1 MQCIGLSMSL
11 QQMRFLRYNR
21 NNTRKGNMIHK
32 WCALEKLVEMVQS
45 KTPSIESLKVAQRPK
60 VMTAKGLSVKNVANF
75 YANLNNFTSF
85 ITTTHPTSKIVTN
98 QEHKLDK
105 VVKERS
111 FKNVKGINIP
121 NSTFSKGRDCPRII
135 FSTTKMVSQW
145 PCNPKLGWPISCSQ
159 IGLLI
164 LSNLWA
170 ITWMTFLLG
179 LIQQFT
185 KLKRGCNHANM

>member
-11 QQMRFLRYNR
+11 QQVRFLRYNR

-32 WCALEKLVEMVQS
+32 WCAWEKLMEMVQS

-60 VMTAKGLSVKNVANF
+60 VITAKGLSVENVANF

-85 ITTTHPTSKIVTN
+85 ITTTLPMSKIVTN

-105 VVKERS
+105 VVKEGS
-111 FKNVKGINIP
+111 FKKRAHILCTYYFQRENGCLCMCVSMLKEQ
-121 NSTFSKGRDCPRII
+121 TF
-135 FSTTKMVSQW
+135 
-145 PCNPKLGWPISCSQ
+145 PILHFQREEIVQGLYLALRKWCRNGHAIQSLDDQLSCSQ

-164 LSNLWA
+164 LSNL
-170 ITWMTFLLG
+170 
-179 LIQQFT
+179 
-185 KLKRGCNHANM
+185 